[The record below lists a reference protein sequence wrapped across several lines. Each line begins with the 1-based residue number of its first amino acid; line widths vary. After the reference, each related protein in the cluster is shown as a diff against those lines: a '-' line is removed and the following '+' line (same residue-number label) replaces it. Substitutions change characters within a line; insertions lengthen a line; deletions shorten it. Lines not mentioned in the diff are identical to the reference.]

1 MIELLEKKDNIV
13 EIIDQNHKDK
23 TLSFFYFTASW
34 CGPCKKIAPTI
45 EKLSNKLIENNK
57 NVKIYKIDID
67 ENEEFALKCNI
78 RSVPTFL
85 IIDGPKLLSGCSGID
100 FKNISE
106 MLIKVY
112 NEYNSSI
119 GEEAEVEE
127 EDNSSIGEEEDNEEE
142 NNSYIEEEE
151 EDNISSI
158 EEEEEDNNSSI
169 EEEEEENNSSIEEV
183 ESGGDKDNI

>member
-112 NEYNSSI
+112 NEYNSTI
-119 GEEAEVEE
+119 EEV
-127 EDNSSIGEEEDNEEE
+127 DNE
-142 NNSYIEEEE
+142 NNSTIEEV
-151 EDNISSI
+151 DN
-158 EEEEEDNNSSI
+158 
-169 EEEEEENNSSIEEV
+169 ENNSTIEEVDNVNNSTIEEV

>member
-119 GEEAEVEE
+119 GEE
-127 EDNSSIGEEEDNEEE
+127 EDNEEE
-142 NNSYIEEEE
+142 NN
-151 EDNISSI
+151 SSI
-158 EEEEEDNNSSI
+158 EEEEEDNI
-169 EEEEEENNSSIEEV
+169 SSIEEV